1 MFITE
6 KSRIVKPPEGE
17 RNYHIFYQV
26 WKKKKAKK
34 TREERRERGEGLRV
48 LQLLAGTTPEE
59 KKRYFLE
66 NLPNSEEGS
75 HPYCLSSS
83 SSPPLSFHALV
94 SVTLYFISLPP
105 RSLSRLLLPP
115 AQFMPHHPG
124 SERWRDVQ
132 DYKGITFLVLSFF
145 FFLPSFLFFLV
156 LFPSPSPSPL
166 PLPLSLPP
174 FYLHDT

>member
-26 WKKKKAKK
+26 WKKKSKK

-75 HPYCLSSS
+75 HPHRLSSS
-83 SSPPLSFHALV
+83 SSPPLLFHALV

-145 FFLPSFLFFLV
+145 FLLTLFLLFSGPLSLSLSLPTPPPSLPPSFLL
-156 LFPSPSPSPL
+156 
-166 PLPLSLPP
+166 
-174 FYLHDT
+174 T